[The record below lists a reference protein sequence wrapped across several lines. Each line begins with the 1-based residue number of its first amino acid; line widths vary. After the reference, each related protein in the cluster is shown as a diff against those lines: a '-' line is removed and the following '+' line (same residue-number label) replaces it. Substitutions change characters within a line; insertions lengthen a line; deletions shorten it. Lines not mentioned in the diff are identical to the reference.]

1 MVKQKKSDRKR
12 LSAQSPG
19 GGKQFFTL
27 TELLIVI
34 AIIAILASLLLPA
47 LNSAREKARSVSCIN
62 NQKQLGM
69 QFIAYGNDCN
79 DFFPIS
85 GVDYSWLPWLF
96 LTAESPM
103 AEREEVAKKM
113 KYRRCPSI
121 LTYTG
126 NESRFDCYGIKPG
139 VFGGP
144 TVWNKWEIEYGNRA
158 NVYTGDR
165 GTAAG
170 RFLIA
175 RIVKQPSR
183 YFFLGDSADST
194 TRQAA
199 YLLPDW
205 GSGSK
210 KIYLVHIRRANLLY
224 VDGHVGSSGVDL
236 APLLRS
242 MVSSSFGQ
250 AIMDSSGT
258 LY

>member
-1 MVKQKKSDRKR
+1 
-12 LSAQSPG
+12 
-19 GGKQFFTL
+19 
-27 TELLIVI
+27 
-34 AIIAILASLLLPA
+34 
-47 LNSAREKARSVSCIN
+47 
-62 NQKQLGM
+62 
-69 QFIAYGNDCN
+69 
-79 DFFPIS
+79 
-85 GVDYSWLPWLF
+85 
-96 LTAESPM
+96 
-103 AEREEVAKKM
+103 M

-121 LTYTG
+121 LTNTG
-126 NESRFDCYGIKPG
+126 NGSRFDCYGIKPG

-158 NVYTGDR
+158 NVYTGER
-165 GTAAG
+165 GTAEG

-210 KIYLVHIRRANLLY
+210 KIYLVHTRRANLLY
-224 VDGHVGSSGVDL
+224 VDGHVSSSGVEL

-242 MVSSSFGQ
+242 MVSSGFGQ
-250 AIMDSSGT
+250 AIMDPSGV

>member
-1 MVKQKKSDRKR
+1 MMKREKSGWMRIPSQGFR
-12 LSAQSPG
+12 RGRSC
-19 GGKQFFTL
+19 FTL

-47 LNSAREKARSVSCIN
+47 LKSAREKAQSVSCIN

-69 QFIAYGNDCN
+69 QFISYGNDCN
-79 DFFPIS
+79 DLFPIS
-85 GVDYSWLPWLF
+85 GVDHSWLPWLF
-96 LTAESPM
+96 LTAESSST
-103 AEREEVAKKM
+103 EREEVAKKM

-126 NESRFDCYGIKPG
+126 NGSRFDCYGIKSG

-158 NVYTGDR
+158 NVYTGER
-165 GTAAG
+165 GTAEG

-194 TRQAA
+194 TR
-199 YLLPDW
+199 
-205 GSGSK
+205 
-210 KIYLVHIRRANLLY
+210 
-224 VDGHVGSSGVDL
+224 
-236 APLLRS
+236 
-242 MVSSSFGQ
+242 
-250 AIMDSSGT
+250 
-258 LY
+258 